1 MFLYIILV
9 LFCGFGMFG
18 FWVLIWYAGV
28 LGLGGGRGRGW
39 GHFVGFYSI
48 VAYLVSHFCI
58 AGELLCGVGNAA
70 VGPTFAPGYRITVNY
85 CLLVDL
91 LFTI

>member
-18 FWVLIWYAGV
+18 FWVLVWCADV
-28 LGLGGGRGRGW
+28 PALGDGG
-39 GHFVGFYSI
+39 
-48 VAYLVSHFCI
+48 
-58 AGELLCGVGNAA
+58 
-70 VGPTFAPGYRITVNY
+70 GPTFAPGYRITVNC

>member
-9 LFCGFGMFG
+9 LFCGFGVFG

-28 LGLGGGRGRGW
+28 LGLGDGG

-58 AGELLCGVGNAA
+58 AGGLLCGVGNAA
-70 VGPTFAPGYRITVNY
+70 VGPTFCGLQVTSSGLQNY
-85 CLLVDL
+85 C
-91 LFTI
+91 

>member
-28 LGLGGGRGRGW
+28 LGLGGGGGGGGGGGILLVFIVLLLTW
-39 GHFVGFYSI
+39 FHIFVL
-48 VAYLVSHFCI
+48 LVSFYVVW
-58 AGELLCGVGNAA
+58 AMLLWGQLLLRVTELLL
-70 VGPTFAPGYRITVNY
+70 ITV
-85 CLLVDL
+85 CW
-91 LFTI
+91 

>member
-28 LGLGGGRGRGW
+28 LGLGGGGG
-39 GHFVGFYSI
+39 GG
-48 VAYLVSHFCI
+48 AFCWF
-58 AGELLCGVGNAA
+58 L
-70 VGPTFAPGYRITVNY
+70 
-85 CLLVDL
+85 
-91 LFTI
+91 